1 MPGERRAGM
10 DHPHYPWSPLPGR
23 QALRWPDGARLAVGV
38 IVVLEHVEWQPPEG
52 AHRSPAVGMLNY
64 PSIAQFSLRDYGHRV
79 GVFRL
84 LDLLE
89 RHGLRPTIAMDRTT
103 AEHYPFLA
111 EHVAGRGLEVIAHGA
126 ARTQMITSNMT
137 EAEER
142 EYIRSSIASVTRATG
157 RRPAG
162 WFGPDY
168 GESARTPQLLAAE
181 GISYVCDWPNDEQP
195 YRMTTPEGE
204 LYALPPTYD
213 LDDHVA
219 LMERGMSIGPYA
231 DLMRHAARQLHEEGA
246 QSGRLMLPVLR
257 PWLTGQPF
265 RASHL
270 DEALGYV
277 MAMPGVWAASGS
289 EIIDWYRAHPASA

>member
-1 MPGERRAGM
+1 MK
-10 DHPHYPWSPLPGR
+10 LPTE
-23 QALRWPDGARLAVGV
+23 VFENV
-38 IVVLEHVEWQPPEG
+38 IVVLEHVEWRPQGGTYQAPTM
-52 AHRSPAVGMLNY
+52 GMPNF

-79 GVFRL
+79 GIFRL

-89 RHGLRPTIAMDRTT
+89 KHGLRPTIAMDQTT

-111 EHVAGRGLEVIAHGA
+111 EHIAQRGHEVIAHGV

-142 EYIRSSIASVTRATG
+142 AYIRSSIASVERAIG
-157 RRPAG
+157 HRPVG

-168 GESARTPQLLAAE
+168 GESERTPRLLAAE
-181 GISYVCDWPNDEQP
+181 GVTYVCDWPNDEQP
-195 YRMTTPEGE
+195 YHMTTPTGD
-204 LYALPPTYD
+204 LFALPPSYD

-219 LMERGMSIGPYA
+219 LMERGLTIGSYA
-231 DLMRHAARQLHEEGA
+231 DLLRYAADQLHEDGA
-246 QSGRLMLPVLR
+246 DSGRLILPVLR

-270 DEALGYV
+270 DEAFAYV
-277 MAMPGVWAASGS
+277 TGLPGVWAASGS
-289 EIIDWYRAHPASA
+289 EIIGWYREQHGAR